1 MYTEIFSELLL
12 YLNPFILITLLN
24 QICIVFLSG
33 EPLQSSSVDLHVSG
47 IVNICCLFLSD
58 WVENLYNNRFTC
70 IRYCTDLL
78 LVFISGEPLQSGSL
92 GMSIPDSVCT
102 KRALG
107 VSQIPSYTE
116 PQKLATVLSHMV
128 GHNLGLKHDEDR
140 K

>member
-1 MYTEIFSELLL
+1 MHCFFKWRTSSERFSRFTCIRNCQHLLL
-12 YLNPFILITLLN
+12 VFIR
-24 QICIVFLSG
+24 LSR
-33 EPLQSSSVDLHVSG
+33 ESLQR
-47 IVNICCLFLSD
+47 
-58 WVENLYNNRFTC
+58 YNRFTC
-70 IRYCTDLL
+70 IRNCTDLL